1 MKIVEIMPVMEV
13 CGVTRFVVDLC
24 NRLAQEHEV
33 VLVVLY
39 QAHNVQNYG
48 ISPKVR
54 LVEMHKRRGFDWT
67 LCHRLRNRLREEKAD
82 VVHIHSAS
90 ALNYTSA
97 AVLTLRQSRYF
108 YTLHSEAAFENPSPL
123 SRLLTER
130 FIFRPGLCRT
140 IANSRFTA
148 QTLSYSSSVID
159 LGRELRECQLEDKRA
174 EETITHIRQ
183 RHKGTILLSV
193 ANLTPV
199 KNQMMLC
206 RAVRNLARRGYNI
219 ELVLIG
225 KAPDDAY
232 FQRVRPLLHHPR
244 IHYIGPRNKAAAYMA
259 HADFFCLSSET
270 ESGPLVLI
278 EAFFA
283 GLIPI
288 CTPCGDVPNKIHHGE
303 NGFISADMT
312 EKAYTQVL
320 ETALRLP
327 KEKRINLQSKVR
339 ESYKK
344 YTMENCTAKHLHLFN
359 SK

>member
-39 QAHNVQNYG
+39 RVMHVQHYDL
-48 ISPKVR
+48 SPKVR
-54 LVEMHKRRGFDWT
+54 LVEMHKRRGFDW
-67 LCHRLRNRLREEKAD
+67 RLSLRLLERLREEKAD
-82 VVHIHSAS
+82 VVHIHSSS
-90 ALNYTSA
+90 ALHYAAA
-97 AVLTLRQSRYF
+97 AVITLRHSRYF
-108 YTLHSEAAFENPSPL
+108 YTLHSEAAFETP
-123 SRLLTER
+123 SRLRSILAEHLL
-130 FIFRPGLCRT
+130 FRSGLCRI

-148 QTLSYSSSVID
+148 QSLSYSSYIID
-159 LGRELRECQLEDKRA
+159 VGRELRKSQLEDRRA
-174 EETITHIRQ
+174 EETIAGLRQ
-183 RHKGTILLSV
+183 RHNGTILLSV

-199 KNQMMLC
+199 KNQLMLC
-206 RAVRNLARRGYNI
+206 RAVRNLARQGYNV

-225 KAPDDAY
+225 KAPEESY
-232 FQRVRPLLHHPR
+232 FRRLRPLLHHPR
-244 IHYIGPRNKAAAYMA
+244 IHYIGPRKKAAAYMA
-259 HADFFCLSSET
+259 QADFFCLSSQT

-283 GLIPI
+283 GIIPV

-303 NGFISADMT
+303 NGLISADMT
-312 EKAYTQVL
+312 EKAYTKVL

-327 KEKRINLQSKVR
+327 LEKRNHLQNKAR
-339 ESYKK
+339 ESYGK
-344 YTMENCTAKHLHLFN
+344 YSMASCTAKHLKLFK